1 MLNKLKQILSNKQIY
16 GLIILVFLLL
26 IGTILE
32 SFALLSLI
40 PILELILDKN
50 NVQVFKTHIIEYTD
64 LFQNLAY
71 VDFVTLTCIIIV
83 FIYFFK
89 SAYLTLL
96 TFKQNS
102 FLSNLNA
109 DLSKRLFENILKK
122 EYLFFT
128 EKNSS
133 EIIKYFQVDLA
144 YFGALCQGFLS
155 LFIEVLLS
163 LSVILTVFFLE
174 PNVAL
179 ISASVI
185 IPFSGL
191 YLLFSKRYLN
201 KIGNERTIIDAKI
214 SKSIMEG
221 VNGIKEI
228 KINNLEGYLINQL
241 FKNEN
246 KRAKI
251 LIRYNTLTQIPR
263 NIFEFIAILTIIVV
277 IIYKV
282 YANDSN
288 PLLSTLGI
296 FVAATFRLLPS
307 VNRIISSIQ
316 SISFFKGSFD
326 IIYKLFNDINNSP
339 KEVNFNKINFK
350 SNLELVDLNFSYNN
364 QTQILKNLNLKISKG
379 DFIGFMGE
387 SGSGKSTLVNIIL
400 GLIQP
405 NSGKIKIDD
414 NQYKTLYKYKN
425 FASYIPQDVFLF
437 DESISKN
444 IVLDENKEFKNN
456 TRLSDVIKKANLEKF
471 ISQLPF
477 GLDTKVGERGAKLSG
492 GQIKRLAIARALYSN
507 PELLI
512 FDEATSAL
520 DLKTEN
526 TFLEEISLLKKTKT
540 IIFIS
545 HSHQSLRNCD
555 KIFKLEKGTLQRIK

>member
-16 GLIILVFLLL
+16 GLIILLFLLL
-26 IGTILE
+26 FGTVLE

-50 NVQVFKTHIIEYTD
+50 NVQVFKTHIIQYTD
-64 LFQNLAY
+64 LFQNLTY

-89 SAYLTLL
+89 SAYLSLL

-102 FLSNLNA
+102 FISNLNA
-109 DLSKRLFENILKK
+109 DLSKRLFEKILKK

-133 EIIKYFQVDLA
+133 EVIKYFQVDLS
-144 YFGALCQGFLS
+144 YFGGLCQAYLS
-155 LFIEVLLS
+155 LFIDILLS
-163 LSVILTVFFLE
+163 LSVILTVFFIE

-185 IPFSGL
+185 IPLSGL

-201 KIGNERTIIDAKI
+201 KIGNERTLIDTKI
-214 SKSIMEG
+214 SKSIIEG
-221 VNGIKEI
+221 INGIKEI
-228 KINNLEGYLINQL
+228 KINNLEGHLINQL

-251 LIRYNTLTQIPR
+251 LTWYNTLNQIPR
-263 NIFEFIAILTIIVV
+263 NIFEFIAILTIIIV
-277 IIYKV
+277 IIYKI

-326 IIYKLFNDINNSP
+326 IVYKLFNDINNSP

-350 SNLELVDLNFSYNN
+350 SDLELVNLNFSYNN
-364 QTQILKNLNLKISKG
+364 EIKILKNLNLKISKG

-387 SGSGKSTLVNIIL
+387 SGSGK
-400 GLIQP
+400 
-405 NSGKIKIDD
+405 
-414 NQYKTLYKYKN
+414 
-425 FASYIPQDVFLF
+425 
-437 DESISKN
+437 
-444 IVLDENKEFKNN
+444 VL
-456 TRLSDVIKKANLEKF
+456 
-471 ISQLPF
+471 
-477 GLDTKVGERGAKLSG
+477 
-492 GQIKRLAIARALYSN
+492 
-507 PELLI
+507 
-512 FDEATSAL
+512 
-520 DLKTEN
+520 
-526 TFLEEISLLKKTKT
+526 
-540 IIFIS
+540 
-545 HSHQSLRNCD
+545 
-555 KIFKLEKGTLQRIK
+555 

>member
-50 NVQVFKTHIIEYTD
+50 NLQVFKTHIIEYTD
-64 LFQNLAY
+64 LFQNLTY
-71 VDFVTLTCIIIV
+71 VYFVTLVCVTIV
-83 FIYFFK
+83 FIYFLK
-89 SAYLTLL
+89 NAYLSLL

-109 DLSKRLFENILKK
+109 DLSKKLFENILKK

-155 LFIEVLLS
+155 LFIEILLS

-228 KINNLEGYLINQL
+228 KINNLEGYLSNQL

-251 LIRYNTLTQIPR
+251 LTRYNTLTQIPR

-288 PLLSTLGI
+288 PILSTLGI

-444 IVLDENKEFKNN
+444 IVLDENEEFKSN

-545 HSHQSLRNCD
+545 HSRQSLRNCD

>member
-1 MLNKLKQILSNKQIY
+1 MLNRLKQILSNKQIY

-26 IGTILE
+26 IGTVLE

-50 NVQVFKTHIIEYTD
+50 NLQVFKTHIIEYTD
-64 LFQNLAY
+64 LFQNLTY
-71 VDFVTLTCIIIV
+71 VYFVTLVCVTIV
-83 FIYFFK
+83 FIYFLK
-89 SAYLTLL
+89 NAYLSFL

-102 FLSNLNA
+102 FLSNLKA
-109 DLSKRLFENILKK
+109 DLSKKLFENILKK

-228 KINNLEGYLINQL
+228 KINNLEGYLSNQL
-241 FKNEN
+241 FQNEN

-251 LIRYNTLTQIPR
+251 LTRYNTLTQIPR

-350 SNLELVDLNFSYNN
+350 SNLELIDLNFSYNN

-444 IVLDENKEFKNN
+444 IVLDENEEFKSN

-526 TFLEEISLLKKTKT
+526 TFFEEISLLKKTKT
-540 IIFIS
+540 IFFIS
-545 HSHQSLRNCD
+545 HSRQSLRNCD

>member
-26 IGTILE
+26 IGTVLE

-50 NVQVFKTHIIEYTD
+50 NVQVFKTNIIQYTD

-89 SAYLTLL
+89 SAYLSLL

-102 FLSNLNA
+102 FISNLNA
-109 DLSKRLFENILKK
+109 DLSKRLFKKILKK

-144 YFGALCQGFLS
+144 YFGGLCQAYLS
-155 LFIEVLLS
+155 LFIDLLLS
-163 LSVILTVFFLE
+163 LSVILTVFFIE

-185 IPFSGL
+185 IPLSGL
-191 YLLFSKRYLN
+191 YLLFSKRFLN

-214 SKSIMEG
+214 SKSIIEG
-221 VNGIKEI
+221 INGIKEI

-251 LIRYNTLTQIPR
+251 LTWYNTLNQIPR
-263 NIFEFIAILTIIVV
+263 NIFEFIAILTIIIV
-277 IIYKV
+277 IIYKI

-326 IIYKLFNDINNSP
+326 IVYKLFSDINNSS
-339 KEVNFNKINFK
+339 KEVNLNKIKFK
-350 SNLELVDLNFSYNN
+350 SDLELVNLKFSYNN
-364 QTQILKNLNLKISKG
+364 EIKILQNLNLKISKG

-405 NSGKIKIDD
+405 DSGKIKIDG
-414 NQYKTLYKYKN
+414 NQHKTLYKYKN

-437 DESISKN
+437 DESISNN
-444 IVLDENKEFKNN
+444 IVLDENKEVKSN
-456 TRLSDVIKKANLEKF
+456 TRLSDVIRKANLDKF

-477 GLDTKVGERGAKLSG
+477 GLETKVGERGAKLSG

-526 TFLEEISLLKKTKT
+526 TFLDEISLLKKTKT

-545 HSHQSLRNCD
+545 HNLQSLRDCD
-555 KIFKLEKGTLQRIK
+555 KVYKLEKGCLNRIK

>member
-1 MLNKLKQILSNKQIY
+1 MLNRLKQILSNKQIH

-26 IGTILE
+26 IGTVLE

-71 VDFVTLTCIIIV
+71 VDFVTLTCIIIG

-89 SAYLTLL
+89 SAYLSLL

-251 LIRYNTLTQIPR
+251 LTRYNTLTQIPR

-316 SISFFKGSFD
+316 TISFFKGSFD

-444 IVLDENKEFKNN
+444 IVLDENEEFKSN

-545 HSHQSLRNCD
+545 HSRQSLRNCD

>member
-1 MLNKLKQILSNKQIY
+1 MLNKLKQILSYKQIY
-16 GLIILVFLLL
+16 GLIILSFLLL
-26 IGTILE
+26 FGTVLE

-40 PILELILDKN
+40 PILELILDKKSL
-50 NVQVFKTHIIEYTD
+50 QVFKTQIIQYTD
-64 LFQNLAY
+64 LFQNLTY
-71 VDFVTLTCIIIV
+71 IDFVTLTCIIII

-89 SAYLTLL
+89 SAYLSLL
-96 TFKQNS
+96 TFKKNS
-102 FLSNLNA
+102 FISNLNA

-133 EIIKYFQVDLA
+133 EIIKYFQVDLS
-144 YFGALCQGFLS
+144 YFGGLCQAYLS
-155 LFIEVLLS
+155 LFIDILLS
-163 LSVILTVFFLE
+163 LSVILTLFFIE

-185 IPFSGL
+185 IPLSGL
-191 YLLFSKRYLN
+191 YLLFVKRYLN
-201 KIGNERTIIDAKI
+201 KIGKERTLIDTKI
-214 SKSIMEG
+214 SKSIIEG
-221 VNGIKEI
+221 INGIKEI
-228 KINNLEGYLINQL
+228 KINNLEGHLINQL
-241 FKNEN
+241 FKSEN

-251 LIRYNTLTQIPR
+251 LTWYNSLNQIPR
-263 NIFEFIAILTIIVV
+263 NIFEFIAVLTIIII
-277 IIYKV
+277 IIYKI
-282 YANDSN
+282 YANDST
-288 PLLSTLGI
+288 PILSTLGI
-296 FVAATFRLLPS
+296 FIAATFRILPS

-326 IIYKLFNDINNSP
+326 IVYKLFKDINNSP
-339 KEVNFNKINFK
+339 EEVNLNKINFK
-350 SNLELVDLNFSYNN
+350 SDLELVNLNFSYNN
-364 QTQILKNLNLKISKG
+364 EIEILKNLNLKISKG

-405 NSGKIKIDD
+405 DSGEIKIDG
-414 NQYKTLYKYKN
+414 NKHKALYKYKN

-437 DESISKN
+437 DESISSN
-444 IVLDENKEFKNN
+444 IVLDENNKVKSN
-456 TRLSDVIKKANLEKF
+456 TRLSDVVRKANLEKF

-477 GLDTKVGERGAKLSG
+477 GLETKVGERGAKLSG

-507 PELLI
+507 PDLLI

-526 TFLEEISLLKKTKT
+526 TFLDEIFLLKKTKT

-545 HSHQSLRNCD
+545 HNLQSLRDCD
-555 KIFKLEKGTLQRIK
+555 KIYKLEKGCLNRIK